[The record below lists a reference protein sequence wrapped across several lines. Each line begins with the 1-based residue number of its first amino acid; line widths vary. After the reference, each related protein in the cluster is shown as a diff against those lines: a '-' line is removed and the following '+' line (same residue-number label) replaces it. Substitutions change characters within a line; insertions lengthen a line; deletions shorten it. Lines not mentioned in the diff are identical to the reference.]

1 MKDWSKFQKA
11 RLNSTI
17 GNCTKQ
23 FALYYMQSL
32 WTLSP
37 VHGERT
43 ESAANRVAKERGPA
57 AQHTVTILHS
67 QTTGQPREDGKKE
80 DEGNDADRAQ
90 GLWPPPWRYHHN
102 FNYLYRCLRNCKS
115 RLQR

>member
-37 VHGERT
+37 VHGEITECCQPGCKRT
-43 ESAANRVAKERGPA
+43 WANSTAHGHDSA
-57 AQHTVTILHS
+57 
-67 QTTGQPREDGKKE
+67 QPDHRT
-80 DEGNDADRAQ
+80 A
-90 GLWPPPWRYHHN
+90 
-102 FNYLYRCLRNCKS
+102 
-115 RLQR
+115 